1 MTDRKA
7 RIAALA
13 AKAGRSANDDV
24 SHDESEPK
32 RSKVISEKKS
42 ALEIALDDQSLSK
55 DALPSTTGMLA
66 PKKVNWDLKRDIQE
80 KVEKLDRHT
89 QRAIIQLLRERL
101 EQEAEQVVHDG
112 IDLDWVYLCSME
124 STSFSSSF
132 RGLNNRDDDDVHAWQ
147 VKITSNVATTPI
159 TKFNT
164 IVYKL

>member
-24 SHDESEPK
+24 SINESEPK
-32 RSKVISEKKS
+32 RSKVMPEKKS

-55 DALPSTTGMLA
+55 DALPSTTDMLA

-112 IDLDWVYLCSME
+112 IDLD
-124 STSFSSSF
+124 
-132 RGLNNRDDDDVHAWQ
+132 
-147 VKITSNVATTPI
+147 
-159 TKFNT
+159 
-164 IVYKL
+164 